1 TVPDVVAPHRDLLRL
16 ADEHELPRARGGV
29 DGAGE
34 RAEAGEHG
42 QPRETSHAGK
52 ITARASARPTA
63 RVMVRPMKLTGRT
76 GIMAIVLFVAVAAG
90 ILGAHV
96 FTTSRAPAGIR
107 CPTDPRVALGCY
119 ERRYRSL
126 VAGQGVAEAFAD

>member
-1 TVPDVVAPHRDLLRL
+1 MVPTARPICASCCLLIWLTER
-16 ADEHELPRARGGV
+16 
-29 DGAGE
+29 

-42 QPRETSHAGK
+42 QPGETSHAGK

-76 GIMAIVLFVAVAAG
+76 GIMAIVLFGAVAAAG

-96 FTTSRAPAGIR
+96 FTASRGPAGIR
-107 CPTDPRVALGCY
+107 CPHDPRVALECY
-119 ERRYRSL
+119 ERRDRSI
-126 VAGQGVAEAFAD
+126 VARQGAAQGFAGL